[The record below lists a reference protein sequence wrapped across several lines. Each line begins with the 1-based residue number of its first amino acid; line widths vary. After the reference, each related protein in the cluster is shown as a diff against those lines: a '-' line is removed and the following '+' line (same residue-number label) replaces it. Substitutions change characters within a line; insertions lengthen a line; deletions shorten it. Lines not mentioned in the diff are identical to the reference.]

1 MSTLDPDRLP
11 HHVAIIP
18 DGNGRWAEKRG
29 LSRMEGHRRGT
40 ETVQEVV
47 RAAHELGIRELT
59 LYAWSQENWGRP
71 TVEVNAIMRLLHR
84 YLRKHADEL
93 VENGIRLETLGRI
106 QELPGSVRRELERVQ
121 RRTEGFNEMR
131 LNMALSYSGR
141 TEIVDAVR
149 RIARAIESGQL
160 EPEAIDEKTIG
171 ANLYAPEST
180 EPDLLIRTG
189 AEHRVSNYLL
199 WQLAYTELYFSEA
212 LWPDFSKADLV
223 AALREFQGRERRFG
237 RTAKQLRAE
246 P

>member
-29 LSRMEGHRRGT
+29 LTRMEGHRRGT
-40 ETVQEVV
+40 ETIQELV

-59 LYAWSQENWGRP
+59 VYAWSQENWGRP
-71 TVEVNAIMRLLHR
+71 TVEVNALMRLLHR
-84 YLRKHADEL
+84 YLRTHADEL

-106 QELPGSVRRELERVQ
+106 QELPARVRRELERVQ
-121 RRTEGFNEMR
+121 RRTESFEEMR
-131 LNMALSYSGR
+131 LNFALSYSGR

-160 EPEAIDEKTIG
+160 DPEAIDEKAIG

-189 AEHRVSNYLL
+189 AEHRISNYLL
-199 WQLAYTELYFSEA
+199 WQLAYTELYFSDA

-223 AALREFQGRERRFG
+223 AALREFQQRQRRFG
-237 RTAKQLRAE
+237 RTAQQLRE
-246 P
+246 DT

>member
-29 LSRMEGHRRGT
+29 LTRMEGHRRGT
-40 ETVQEVV
+40 ETIQELV

-59 LYAWSQENWGRP
+59 VYAWSQENWGRP
-71 TVEVNAIMRLLHR
+71 TVEVNALMRLLHR
-84 YLRKHADEL
+84 YLRTHADEL

-106 QELPGSVRRELERVQ
+106 QELPARVRRELERVQ
-121 RRTEGFNEMR
+121 RRTESFEEMR
-131 LNMALSYSGR
+131 LNFALSYSGR

-160 EPEAIDEKTIG
+160 DPEAIDEKAIG

-189 AEHRVSNYLL
+189 AEHRISNYLL
-199 WQLAYTELYFSEA
+199 WQLAYTELYFSDA

-223 AALREFQGRERRFG
+223 AALHEFQQRQRRFG
-237 RTAKQLRAE
+237 RTAQQLQE
-246 P
+246 ET